1 MDKFTKACRLACE
14 QWVDSLPQ
22 DVPTHHFSPAFEEA
36 VRPLLQPNIT
46 AVPKKKRK
54 FTKKTLKILVA
65 AAVLLA
71 IAVATTVI
79 AKTGIKK
86 SEIKQFSGH
95 AEYELVNPGEAED
108 VNDLTVG
115 YVPSGFVCKEKYEE
129 KFEYAYYYYY
139 YDNHCL
145 FSVQKL
151 RLSENLF
158 FNNKPNPGEPI
169 DINGVEGVYFYRA
182 DPNFKG
188 IIFNNGEY
196 IFMIDGNISKEELV
210 KIAQNVR

>member
-36 VRPLLQPNIT
+36 MRPLLQPNIT

-71 IAVATTVI
+71 IAVATTAI
-79 AKTGIKK
+79 AVPLARRANVTQLPDHG
-86 SEIKQFSGH
+86 
-95 AEYELVNPGEAED
+95 EYEVADPENAPNVDGI
-108 VNDLTVG
+108 TVG
-115 YVPSGFVCKEKYEE
+115 YVPNGFVLTEEEVHLYVYENGNQTFRVEKWELNAGIRFDTEDY
-129 KFEYAYYYYY
+129 
-139 YDNHCL
+139 
-145 FSVQKL
+145 
-151 RLSENLF
+151 LSES
-158 FNNKPNPGEPI
+158 I
-169 DINGVEGVYFYRA
+169 TINGAPGVYHRSDSGYS
-182 DPNFKG
+182 G

-196 IFMIDGNISKEELV
+196 IFAVDGNIPKEELV

>member
-71 IAVATTVI
+71 LAVATTAI
-79 AKTGIKK
+79 AVPLARRANVTQLPDHG
-86 SEIKQFSGH
+86 
-95 AEYELVNPGEAED
+95 EYEVADPENAPE

-115 YVPSGFVCKEKYEE
+115 YVPQGFEKTEDYGYLYIYENGNQSFAIEKY
-129 KFEYAYYYYY
+129 KLGTKIT
-139 YDNHCL
+139 YDTEDYP
-145 FSVQKL
+145 
-151 RLSENLF
+151 SES
-158 FNNKPNPGEPI
+158 I
-169 DINGVEGVYFYRA
+169 TINGAPGIYYRS
-182 DPNFKG
+182 DSGYSG

-196 IFMIDGNISKEELV
+196 IFAVDGNISKEELV

>member
-1 MDKFTKACRLACE
+1 MDKFTKACRLAHA
-14 QWVDSLPQ
+14 QWLESLPQ
-22 DVPTHHFSPAFEEA
+22 DAPTHHFSPAFEEA

-46 AVPKKKRK
+46 AAPKKKRK

-71 IAVATTVI
+71 LAVVTTVI
-79 AKTGIKK
+79 ARTGAKK
-86 SEIKQFSGH
+86 AEIKQFSDH
-95 AEYELVNPGEAED
+95 AEYEVVDPGEAEN
-108 VNDLTVG
+108 VSDLTVD
-115 YVPSGFVCKEKYEE
+115 YVPAGFICKEKYEE
-129 KFEYAYYYYY
+129 DFEYAYYYYY
-139 YDNHCL
+139 DNDRL

-158 FNNKPNPGEPI
+158 FNNEPNPGEPI
-169 DINGVEGVYFYRA
+169 DINGFEGVYFYRA

-188 IIFNNGEY
+188 IIFNDGEY
-196 IFMIDGNISKEELV
+196 IFMVDGNIPKEELV

>member
-14 QWVDSLPQ
+14 QWMDSLPQ

-36 VRPLLQPNIT
+36 MRPLLQPNIA

-71 IAVATTVI
+71 IAVATTAI
-79 AKTGIKK
+79 AVPLARRANVTQLPDHG
-86 SEIKQFSGH
+86 
-95 AEYELVNPGEAED
+95 EYEVADPENAPNVDGI
-108 VNDLTVG
+108 TVG
-115 YVPSGFVCKEKYEE
+115 YVPQGFEKTEDYDYLYIYENGDLSFTVEKY
-129 KFEYAYYYYY
+129 KLGTKIT
-139 YDNHCL
+139 YDTEDYP
-145 FSVQKL
+145 
-151 RLSENLF
+151 SES
-158 FNNKPNPGEPI
+158 I
-169 DINGVEGVYFYRA
+169 TINGAPGIYHRSNSGY
-182 DPNFKG
+182 NG

-196 IFMIDGNISKEELV
+196 IFAVDGNISKEELV